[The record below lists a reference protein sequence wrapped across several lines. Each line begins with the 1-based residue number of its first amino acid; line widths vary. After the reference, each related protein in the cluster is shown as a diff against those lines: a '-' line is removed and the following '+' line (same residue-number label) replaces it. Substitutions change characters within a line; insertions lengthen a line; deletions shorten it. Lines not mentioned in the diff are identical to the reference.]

1 MGVADHCKEYYYDV
15 VLNGKIVERRGFAC
29 LMKGK
34 DYESSVGI
42 LLLIPLKFQSFC
54 GTTESRQPITLVIV
68 R

>member
-34 DYESSVGI
+34 DYESSRWYI
-42 LLLIPLKFQSFC
+42 IADPTSSNPLWYYWKA
-54 GTTESRQPITLVIV
+54 GNHPLVIV

>member
-42 LLLIPLKFQSFC
+42 LLLIPLVPPLWYYWKA
-54 GTTESRQPITLVIV
+54 GNPIALVIV

>member
-34 DYESSVGI
+34 DYESSRWYI
-42 LLLIPLKFQSFC
+42 IADPY
-54 GTTESRQPITLVIV
+54 
-68 R
+68 